1 MKLLVLTFVFSL
13 AVRVNAQKPEPNDLS
28 FQRLKL
34 SHLKVPASAGQM
46 LLPKSFK
53 SPKKKSI
60 FRRPASISIEKKS
73 GSSFSFSA
81 NGACT
86 SPNGMNISYN
96 DPNYADCISQ
106 RSFAKKI
113 ILDDPTQSI
122 MMNFNINQFGF

>member
-1 MKLLVLTFVFSL
+1 MKLLALLFVFTL
-13 AVRVNAQKPEPNDLS
+13 TVHVYAQKPEPKEFSSKN
-28 FQRLKL
+28 LKL
-34 SHLKVPASAGQM
+34 SHLEVPASAGQM
-46 LLPKSFK
+46 LLPKSFR
-53 SPKKKSI
+53 SPQKKSI

-86 SPNGMNISYN
+86 SPNGLNISYN
-96 DPNYADCISQ
+96 DPMYADCISQ